1 MAQTLTREL
10 PQFAA
15 SHWVERIGSTNADL
29 LALARETGSQAGWP
43 RLLGAHHQ
51 TQGKGRLGRPWQDIP
66 GKTLMFSCGFT
77 LPIHGKSLSA
87 LQGLGPALGSR
98 SVLALQP
105 LLTQPQRM
113 RLKWPNDIMI
123 DDGKSA
129 GVLIELANSTDCT
142 YIIVGMGLNL
152 YGHDALQIELGR
164 EIGDIG
170 PLLLP
175 GVSASQ
181 LASTLANTW
190 HETLNAIYQHGF
202 EPFRAAYSSVDYLAN
217 RDVNIIDQG
226 RVVASGMASGLG
238 PDGSL
243 QLSTPHGTQHFHVGD
258 VSARLNTPVS
268 HS

>member
-1 MAQTLTREL
+1 MAQTLASEL

-15 SHWVERIGSTNADL
+15 SQWVEQIGSTNAAL
-29 LALARETGSQAGWP
+29 LALAREQGSQAGWP

-51 TQGKGRLGRPWQDIP
+51 TQGKGRLGRAWHDIP
-66 GKTLMFSCGFT
+66 GKTLMFSCGFS
-77 LPIHGKSLSA
+77 LPIQGRSLSA

-105 LLTQPQRM
+105 LITQPQRM
-113 RLKWPNDIMI
+113 RVKWPNDIMI

-129 GVLIELANSTDCT
+129 GVLIELANATDCT
-142 YIIVGMGLNL
+142 FIIIGMGLNL
-152 YGHDALQIELGR
+152 YGHETLQVELRR
-164 EIGDIG
+164 EIGEIG

-175 GVSASQ
+175 GISASQ
-181 LASTLANTW
+181 LASTLANAW
-190 HETLNAIYQHGF
+190 HETLNTLYQHGF
-202 EPFRAAYSSVDYLAN
+202 ETFRAAYSSVDYLAN

-226 RVVASGMASGLG
+226 QVVASGMASGLG

-243 QLSTPHGTQHFHVGD
+243 QLSTLHGMQHFHVGD